1 MPELKGMLTGLLLA
15 LIFLAFAGANWGLGS
30 DNYFAINAKEEFSRL
45 SEGTFIA
52 VGVVLIILLGLD
64 MLSEVISE
72 IRKNPRILPAI
83 TILVSAILLTAL
95 VWFLLTGSSEGRTVS
110 GEAVPRAFCPDC
122 NLIVIAIDGLSI
134 GEVAQYG
141 FNSETGKLRSLKPL
155 EPNSLIFEEIYS
167 PVYGGAFS
175 EEEAIASGSLP
186 DPEKGFFLSPF
197 HGDETLKPANYSLSS
212 MLTISETAELG
223 YSSEYF
229 SDYPANTLEE
239 AYGLPFS
246 LDRVEKVHFEGNA
259 LSNLAES
266 IERAPKGKKFAYFAR
281 SSESALSW
289 QEYSLRKYPFGAGA
303 IRVDSESGKAY
314 REIPLDNGARLSEL
328 RGEESKI
335 RDLFSERKKGLDLL
349 DSSLSKIVSALK
361 KKGLLGKTVIVVT
374 STYPLPFTRMPL
386 HLKDEESGIESA
398 LPAYSPFGFWTP
410 SASASNIPLIM
421 YVPGARGG
429 RTPVLG
435 TSADIVP
442 TALAIIGINS
452 SKGSGRD
459 LQAQSTAG
467 RETIAIPFLCS
478 SIIDEETE
486 IFEYSWTIMQISKG
500 GFSASNSCCATC
512 GITTIR
518 VDKRTGKETEYSPP
532 RMDLFNADAIISGKG
547 AFSVSRKA

>member
-1 MPELKGMLTGLLLA
+1 MPELKGMLTGLLLS

-30 DNYFAINAKEEFSRL
+30 DNYFALSAKEKFLRL

-52 VGVVLIILLGLD
+52 VGVVLIILLGFD

-72 IRKNPRILPAI
+72 IRKNPKILPAI
-83 TILVSAILLTAL
+83 TILVSAIILTAI
-95 VWFLLTGSSEGRTVS
+95 VWFLTGSSDGRTVP
-110 GEAVPRAFCPDC
+110 GEAIPRALCPGC

-134 GEVAQYG
+134 GEVAQYR
-141 FNSETGKLRSLKPL
+141 FNSETGKLRSLRPL

-186 DPEKGFFLSPF
+186 DPERGFFLSPF
-197 HGDETLKPANYSLSS
+197 YGDETLKPANYSLSR
-212 MLTISETAELG
+212 MLIISETAELG

-246 LDRVEKVHFEGNA
+246 LERVEKVHFEGNA

-266 IERAPKGKKFAYFAR
+266 IEKIPNDKKFAYFAR
-281 SSESALSW
+281 SSESALAW
-289 QEYSLRKYPFGAGA
+289 QKYSLRKYPFGAGA

-314 REIPLDNGARLSEL
+314 REIPLGNGARLSEL
-328 RGEESKI
+328 KGEDAKI
-335 RDLFSERKKGLDLL
+335 GDLFSERKRGLDLL
-349 DSSLSKIVSALK
+349 DSSISEILSALK
-361 KKGLLGKTVIVVT
+361 KKGLLGKTVIVIT
-374 STYPLPFTRMPL
+374 STYPLPFTGKPL
-386 HLKDEESGIESA
+386 HLKDSESGIETA
-398 LPAYSPFGFWTP
+398 LPTYSPFGFWIP
-410 SASASNIPLIM
+410 SASASNIPLII
-421 YVPGARGG
+421 YVPRASGG

-452 SKGSGRD
+452 SKVSGSD
-459 LQAQSTAG
+459 LQAQSVAG
-467 RETIAIPFLCS
+467 RETIEIPFLCS
-478 SIIDEETE
+478 SNLDEETG
-486 IFEYSWTIMQISKG
+486 IFEYSWTTMQISKN

-518 VDKRTGKETEYSPP
+518 VDRRTGKETEYSPP
-532 RMDLFNADAIISGKG
+532 RTDLFKTNAIVSGKG